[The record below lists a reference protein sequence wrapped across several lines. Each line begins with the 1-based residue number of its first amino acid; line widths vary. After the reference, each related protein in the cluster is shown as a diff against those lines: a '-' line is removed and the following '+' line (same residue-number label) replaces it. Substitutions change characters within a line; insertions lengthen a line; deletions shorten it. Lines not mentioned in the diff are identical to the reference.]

1 MGSHGIGPKWGRMAR
16 SNAFRSKTHGVT
28 WGSHGRKLRHDF
40 TKNGSKKLRQ
50 TPEEFVLP
58 LCGGRSPIVLLKEA
72 TPEELRGPLEV
83 LPEGYNEVKLSEQ
96 QQGTTTLLRR
106 QNFRTHQPEGLAVSR
121 FCSETCV
128 QITSVI
134 FDCHPEVV
142 RRWCRRQ
149 RNFRHRITNCVP
161 GYDGPDDL
169 IQVSPKLASSNVTT
183 SMAPQV
189 SDGSQYPDFRIV
201 AIHQ

>member
-1 MGSHGIGPKWGRMAR
+1 MAR
-16 SNAFRSKTHGVT
+16 SIPFRPETGGVT

-40 TKNGSKKLRQ
+40 AKNGSKKLRQ

-58 LCGGRSPIVLLKEA
+58 LCGGRSLKEA

-121 FCSETCV
+121 FCV
-128 QITSVI
+128 QITSII
-134 FDCHPEVV
+134 FDCHPGVGAV
-142 RRWCRRQ
+142 GK

-161 GYDGPDDL
+161 DTIYDGPESL
-169 IQVSPKLASSNVTT
+169 IATPKLSDRLA
-183 SMAPQV
+183 V
-189 SDGSQYPDFRIV
+189 SRFRNTCHTLLTPIAQTRVPRGSPEVSQSGHNR
-201 AIHQ
+201 